1 MLKLLFFLFLLS
13 RFIAF
18 FLLLFPRVSIQRKH
32 LINFLRPVNRALGSI
47 FLFKFSLLRLFLL
60 LHVVLRV
67 HVLIGRS
74 GCRQFLFPLFLL
86 LLRQHPVVTG
96 YTLGFTTVDVTIGD
110 TVGGGS
116 FSESGFCFGKLL
128 QTLSLRLCC
137 CLLFSSN
144 IPTAHLD
151 WGHDNCWGSDDLSTT
166 SSCRSESSNKSL

>member
-1 MLKLLFFLFLLS
+1 MLSLLLFLFLFF
-13 RFIAF
+13 RFITF

-32 LINFLRPVNRALGSI
+32 LINFLRPINLGLSTI
-47 FLFKFSLLRLFLL
+47 FLFKFSLLRLLLL

-67 HVLIGRS
+67 HALIGRS

-86 LLRQHPVVTG
+86 LLRQHPVVTR
-96 YTLGFTTVDVTIGD
+96 YTLGVTIGD

-128 QTLSLRLCC
+128 QTLPLCLCC

-144 IPTAHLD
+144 IPIAHLD

-166 SSCRSESSNKSL
+166 SS